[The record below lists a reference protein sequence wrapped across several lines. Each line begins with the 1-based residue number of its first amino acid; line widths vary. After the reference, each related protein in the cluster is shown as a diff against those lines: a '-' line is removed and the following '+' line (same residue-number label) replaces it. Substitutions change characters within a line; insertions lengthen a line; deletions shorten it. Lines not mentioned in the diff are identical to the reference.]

1 MVLTTSNKYFDA
13 DFVQQVAVLNL
24 VITNHI
30 TEMLA
35 PYEVNA
41 SNYFYVMKISENP
54 GITRS
59 DFNQLVHLNHSS
71 ITRAVNHLIEKG
83 LIKQSINPRDKRGTQ
98 LFLTDKG
105 IQLNREITQKISEL
119 NANLM
124 AKLEPQQ
131 QTIFSNIVK
140 LRQSIERDY
149 PE

>member
-1 MVLTTSNKYFDA
+1 MTPENYFDI

-30 TEMLA
+30 TEILT

-54 GITRS
+54 GIAKS
-59 DFNQLVHLNHSS
+59 DFNRLVHLNHSS
-71 ITRAVNHLIEKG
+71 ITRAINHLIEKG
-83 LIKQSINPRDKRGTQ
+83 LVKQTISPADKRATQ
-98 LFLTDKG
+98 LFLTEKG
-105 IQLNREITQKISEL
+105 THLNRMIEQTINEL

-124 AKLEPQQ
+124 TRLEPHQ

-149 PE
+149 PD